1 MPRITLTILALLALC
16 PQIAVAQVIDPARS
30 QITILTR
37 QMNVPVEAVF
47 KKFTAQIRL
56 DPNKLEASSARI
68 EIDLNSLDIG
78 DPEIVESVRE
88 RNWFDT
94 KNHPVAV
101 FTSSSVRSL
110 GGDRYEVRGP
120 LTMKGRTH
128 EVVAPFTIRMS
139 GGDRIFEGA
148 FPIRRLQ
155 YNVGD
160 AHWRDTSVVADEV
173 QIRFRL
179 YQAASKPVPGK
190 TS

>member
-1 MPRITLTILALLALC
+1 MLRITLTILALFTLC
-16 PQIAVAQVIDPARS
+16 PQVAVAQTIDPARS

-47 KKFTAQIRL
+47 KRFTAQLRS
-56 DPNKLEASSARI
+56 DPNQLERSSVRI

-78 DPEIVESVRE
+78 DPEIIESVRE

-94 KNHPVAV
+94 KNHPQAV
-101 FTSSSVRSL
+101 FIASSVRSL
-110 GGDRYEVRGP
+110 GSGRYEVRGP

-128 EVVAPFTIRMS
+128 EVAAPFTIRMS
-139 GGDRIFEGA
+139 GADRVFEGA
-148 FPIRRLQ
+148 FAIRRLQ

-173 QIRFRL
+173 QVKFRL
-179 YQAASKPVPGK
+179 YQPAAAR
-190 TS
+190 